1 MRIVSWN
8 VNGLRAALGKGLSAS
23 IARVAPDVLCLQ
35 ETRAMPEQVD
45 VGLRGYREF
54 WNPAQKPGYSGVA
67 VLTRSEPLDVRRGG
81 VLPGLDDEGRTL
93 ALEFPDYFVVSVYT
107 PNAQR
112 GLLRL
117 EERMR
122 WDAAFLAYLQRLER
136 EKPVVACGD
145 FNVAHREIDLA
156 NPRQNVNNAGFT
168 PQERAGFDALIA
180 AGFVDTFREF
190 EPGGGHYTWW
200 TWRVDARARNIGWR
214 IDYALISASLRGGL
228 RSATIHSDIHGSD
241 HCPVGI
247 VLDGTPGSRGPI

>member
-8 VNGLRAALGKGLSAS
+8 VNGVRAALGKGLRDS
-23 IARVAPDVLCLQ
+23 IARAAPDVLCLQ
-35 ETRAMPEQVD
+35 ETRALPHQAA
-45 VGLRGYREF
+45 VGMEGYLEF

-67 VLTRSEPLDVRRGG
+67 VMTRAEPLDVRLGG
-81 VLPGLDDEGRTL
+81 VLSGLDDEGRTL
-93 ALEFPDYFVVSVYT
+93 ALEFPDFFVVSVYT

-117 EERMR
+117 QDRMR

-136 EKPVVACGD
+136 EKPVIACGD

-168 PQERAGFDALIA
+168 PQERAGFDALIR

-214 IDYALISASLRGGL
+214 IDYALVSASLRPRL
-228 RSATIHSDIHGSD
+228 TSASILNDIHGSD
-241 HCPVGI
+241 HCPVDL
-247 VLDGTPGSRGPI
+247 VLS